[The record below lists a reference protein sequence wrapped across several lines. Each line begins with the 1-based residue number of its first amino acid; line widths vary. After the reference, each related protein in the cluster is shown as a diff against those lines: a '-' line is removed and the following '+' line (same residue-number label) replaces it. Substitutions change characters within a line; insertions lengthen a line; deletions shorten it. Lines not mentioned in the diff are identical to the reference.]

1 MNFEE
6 FKKLLYEPT
15 TEVPPGAPG
24 YVEDKPWYQDV
35 YNFGKDLITGGEATA
50 DLEARGISTEG
61 APFMSRYEASGPP
74 LEKDKVINFVRQ
86 NENMEFKLDE
96 KQNTMLFR
104 PPTIPGQAPAQWTT
118 INPPGLDAGDIA
130 DLAGELPVMASATGG
145 YALLKNIANKL
156 PISKKMKFLY
166 GLTGLFGGGNIGGR
180 IQLAISKGGGELS
193 HLSAEEIAELEDPIT
208 GYGAKMGAT
217 EVVGAAAMRA
227 IGGTFKKLRA
237 MAKNTDMPTS
247 IRERAI
253 AMPDNMPE
261 VIGQV
266 NDMLKRAGVDKQF
279 APDSARVLNDPEFMS
294 AIVALEKQG
303 GTEGA
308 ELVRKL
314 YGNNQDALKEFL
326 EVITKSNKQ
335 DTTLANIGTSRSPEL
350 DVGTD
355 IKKAVTGEIDAE
367 KMALSAR
374 QSEAGI
380 GEELAQTSLR
390 DASGVAGSEI
400 GVVLRPDVQATH
412 KALRTEMEL
421 AFKNLADETDATQ
434 PKFMPANTL
443 KVAKELAA
451 KLGKGPAKGT
461 VLSNKEDELVQQI
474 YENVRSSAGKGM
486 AEPLSYG
493 QMNEYIKLLRKGIRR
508 AQRGQLVGTGLDVD
522 VLYKLEKAAVLDKMN
537 RLNGMPEDLAQ
548 KHLDLDKAYTA
559 QKSLLEAKG
568 VQNIVDYD
576 AKGFKLKD
584 EQLFGKI
591 FGPDKGPTMG
601 AANDLIALMEKGN
614 GIGNNEAIKRAIVDE
629 FLTKTTAS
637 GTKTIN
643 ADTAQRWLASHKNS
657 LKQWMSDD
665 EIKLLTDA
673 RDSGKLLS
681 AVEAKAKT
689 FDADMKKVFGDD
701 FIKISQTNSA
711 EIFERAWKDASTIQQ
726 HKQILQDKYPHIWE
740 QLYNVGLEN
749 IKRDLLRTD
758 KILPQGIRTV
768 SYNALKDKLNDY
780 KWVDKVRL
788 TYGDE
793 YVSNLTK
800 LMEASEI
807 LARAVPIAGV
817 DKTTGGFID
826 MIGKVFFGPLDHR
839 RFAIKALTKY
849 AVDQQNQNFQSIVL
863 NPTALNQ
870 AAKDMTT
877 SEGSKQIQQILGGQA
892 AVAYRSGDQF
902 EDKAA
907 GDAVN
912 QLRNDINISGN
923 PRLRDKIQRALTV
936 GP

>member
-1 MNFEE
+1 MR
-6 FKKLLYEPT
+6 
-15 TEVPPGAPG
+15 
-24 YVEDKPWYQDV
+24 
-35 YNFGKDLITGGEATA
+35 I
-50 DLEARGISTEG
+50 
-61 APFMSRYEASGPP
+61 
-74 LEKDKVINFVRQ
+74 
-86 NENMEFKLDE
+86 
-96 KQNTMLFR
+96 
-104 PPTIPGQAPAQWTT
+104 
-118 INPPGLDAGDIA
+118 
-130 DLAGELPVMASATGG
+130 
-145 YALLKNIANKL
+145 
-156 PISKKMKFLY
+156 
-166 GLTGLFGGGNIGGR
+166 GGGNIGGR

-522 VLYKLEKAAVLDKMN
+522 VLYKLEKAAVLDKM
-537 RLNGMPEDLAQ
+537 
-548 KHLDLDKAYTA
+548 T
-559 QKSLLEAKG
+559 
-568 VQNIVDYD
+568 
-576 AKGFKLKD
+576 
-584 EQLFGKI
+584 
-591 FGPDKGPTMG
+591 
-601 AANDLIALMEKGN
+601 
-614 GIGNNEAIKRAIVDE
+614 
-629 FLTKTTAS
+629 
-637 GTKTIN
+637 
-643 ADTAQRWLASHKNS
+643 
-657 LKQWMSDD
+657 
-665 EIKLLTDA
+665 
-673 RDSGKLLS
+673 
-681 AVEAKAKT
+681 
-689 FDADMKKVFGDD
+689 
-701 FIKISQTNSA
+701 
-711 EIFERAWKDASTIQQ
+711 
-726 HKQILQDKYPHIWE
+726 
-740 QLYNVGLEN
+740 
-749 IKRDLLRTD
+749 
-758 KILPQGIRTV
+758 
-768 SYNALKDKLNDY
+768 
-780 KWVDKVRL
+780 
-788 TYGDE
+788 
-793 YVSNLTK
+793 
-800 LMEASEI
+800 
-807 LARAVPIAGV
+807 
-817 DKTTGGFID
+817 
-826 MIGKVFFGPLDHR
+826 
-839 RFAIKALTKY
+839 
-849 AVDQQNQNFQSIVL
+849 
-863 NPTALNQ
+863 
-870 AAKDMTT
+870 
-877 SEGSKQIQQILGGQA
+877 
-892 AVAYRSGDQF
+892 
-902 EDKAA
+902 
-907 GDAVN
+907 
-912 QLRNDINISGN
+912 
-923 PRLRDKIQRALTV
+923 
-936 GP
+936 